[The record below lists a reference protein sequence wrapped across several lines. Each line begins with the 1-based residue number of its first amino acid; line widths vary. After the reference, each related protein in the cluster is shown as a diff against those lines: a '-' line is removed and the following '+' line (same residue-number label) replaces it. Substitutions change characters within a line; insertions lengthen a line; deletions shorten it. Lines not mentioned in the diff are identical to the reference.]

1 MSGMKRARGVLGLV
15 GLVFGALGAI
25 RELREAKG
33 KQDRLLLVN
42 AAVNAAAVLT
52 GAALVI
58 RSMRE
63 DGAGS

>member
-1 MSGMKRARGVLGLV
+1 MKRMRGVVGLV

-33 KQDRLLLVN
+33 KQDKLLLVN
-42 AAVNAAAVLT
+42 AAVNAAAVVT
-52 GAALVI
+52 GAALML

-63 DGAGS
+63 DGGKS